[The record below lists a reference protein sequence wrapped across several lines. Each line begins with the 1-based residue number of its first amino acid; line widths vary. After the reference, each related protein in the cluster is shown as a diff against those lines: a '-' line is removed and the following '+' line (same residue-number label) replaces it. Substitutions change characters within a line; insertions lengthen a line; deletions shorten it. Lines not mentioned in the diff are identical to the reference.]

1 MSAEVPPL
9 DLSARAS
16 NLAPG
21 PDGIWF
27 AAGDVDQAFAS
38 DDRTDWVEVEN
49 RSFWYRHRN
58 EVVLDTLA
66 RFPPQGWLFE
76 IGAGNGAVCAA
87 AQAAG
92 WPVVAV
98 EPTVAWARNARLRGL
113 SHVICAHFQNAG
125 FAPGALENVAL
136 FDVLEH
142 IEDDARFLA
151 DLRRLMPT
159 DGRLYL
165 AVPAFR
171 FLWSRE
177 DELSGHC
184 RRYLASQLEER
195 VAAAGFRVE
204 HRTYFFA
211 PLMPAVLVGRAL
223 PYRLGLVRDRTHAS
237 SAAEHGLSDSLPVRL
252 MRAALRGELALLRS
266 GVRLPLGGSLL
277 VVARAV

>member
-1 MSAEVPPL
+1 MPAELPPL
-9 DLSARAS
+9 DLSGRAP

-27 AAGDVDQAFAS
+27 AAGDVDQGFAS
-38 DDRTDWVEVEN
+38 DDRTDWVEIED

-58 EVVLDTLA
+58 EVILDTLE
-66 RFPPQGWLFE
+66 RFPCRGWLFE

-98 EPTVAWARNARLRGL
+98 EPTVAWARNARRRGL
-113 SHVICAHFQNAG
+113 RHVICAHFQNAG
-125 FAPGALENVAL
+125 FAPSALENVAL

-142 IEDDARFLA
+142 IEDDVRFLS
-151 DLRRLMPT
+151 DLRRLMPAG
-159 DGRLYL
+159 GRLYL
-165 AVPAFR
+165 AVPAFQS
-171 FLWSRE
+171 LWSRE
-177 DELSGHC
+177 DELSGHF

-195 VAAAGFRVE
+195 AEAAGFRVE

-211 PLMPAVLVGRAL
+211 PLAPAVLAARAL
-223 PYRLGLVRDRTHAS
+223 PYRLGLARERTHAS

-252 MRAALRGELALLRS
+252 MRAALRGELALLRN
-266 GVRLPLGGSLL
+266 GMRLPFGTSLL
-277 VVARAV
+277 AVARAA